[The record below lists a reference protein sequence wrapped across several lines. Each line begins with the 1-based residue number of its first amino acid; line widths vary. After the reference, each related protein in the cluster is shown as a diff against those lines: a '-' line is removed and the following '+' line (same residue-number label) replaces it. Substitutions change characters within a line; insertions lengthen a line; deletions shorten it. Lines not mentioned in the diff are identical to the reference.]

1 MDSIGDLAHS
11 HFLLPQTRSLFLMKK
26 WLFILLGAALVAAAA
41 FGVRQSGI
49 DLAALVGLQK
59 TAAVTEKQPGQQAAA
74 TPQGGQ
80 RQARGPSPVETA
92 RAATSRLSDDIAAI
106 GTLLADESVSI
117 APETSGRVAQVLFE
131 EGATVAL
138 GTELFKLDAD
148 LANAG
153 LAEAKA
159 RLELAES
166 NFTRNQTLRKSGN
179 IAQSTYDAALT
190 EREVA
195 RTAVE
200 SAEVLLKKLTI
211 TAPFP
216 GMLGFRAISEGA
228 YVTAGTALVQL
239 DKIDLLKA
247 SFSVPELQQARITV
261 GQEVEVLADALP
273 GETFTA
279 TISALN
285 PSIDVNGRALQVRAD
300 LDNAALKLRPG
311 LLVRIAVKGT
321 PREAVVV
328 PEAAI
333 VQRGDNAFVYTVT
346 DSKAA
351 EVKVRLGKRLPG
363 RIEIVEGIA
372 AGDEVVTA
380 GNTRLSNGAAVEVVS
395 TAAAVE

>member
-1 MDSIGDLAHS
+1 
-11 HFLLPQTRSLFLMKK
+11 MKK
-26 WLFILLGAALVAAAA
+26 WLFLLLGAALVAGAAY
-41 FGVRQSGI
+41 GLRQSGV
-49 DLAALVGLQK
+49 DLAALVGLQT
-59 TAAVTEKQPGQQAAA
+59 TAAVTGNQVGQPPA
-74 TPQGGQ
+74 QGGA
-80 RQARGPSPVETA
+80 RPARGPSPVETA
-92 RAATSRLSDDIAAI
+92 RAITSQLSDDIAAI
-106 GTLLADESVSI
+106 GTLLADESVAI
-117 APETSGRVAQVLFE
+117 APETSGRIARVLFE
-131 EGATVAL
+131 EGATVAA

-148 LANAG
+148 LANAA

-159 RLELAES
+159 RLELAEA

-179 IAQSTYDAALT
+179 VAQSTFDAALT

-200 SAEVLLKKLTI
+200 SAEVLLNKLTI

-216 GMLGFRAISEGA
+216 GMLGFRTVSEGA

-239 DKIDLLKA
+239 DKIDLLQV
-247 SFSVPELQQARITV
+247 SFSVPELYQARIAV
-261 GQEVEVLADALP
+261 GQKVEVTADALP
-273 GETFTA
+273 GQTFTA
-279 TISALN
+279 TVSALD

-300 LDNAALKLRPG
+300 LDNSSFILRPG
-311 LLVRIAVKGT
+311 LLVRIAVKGE
-321 PREAVVV
+321 PREAIVV

-333 VQRGDNAFVYTVT
+333 VQRGEDTFIYTVS

-363 RIEIVEGIA
+363 RIEVTQGIA

>member
-1 MDSIGDLAHS
+1 MKKVL
-11 HFLLPQTRSLFLMKK
+11 FLL
-26 WLFILLGAALVAAAA
+26 IGIAIVAGAA

-59 TAAVTEKQPGQQAAA
+59 GATVAEKPAAQQPGAPGQN
-74 TPQGGQ
+74 GQ

-92 RAATSRLSDDIAAI
+92 RAATSQLSDDIAAI
-106 GTLLADESVSI
+106 GTLLAEESVSI
-117 APETSGRVAQVLFE
+117 APETSGRVARVLFE
-131 EGATVAL
+131 EGATVAA

-148 LANAG
+148 LANAA

-159 RLELAES
+159 RLELAEA

-179 IAQSTYDAALT
+179 VAQSTFDAAAT

-200 SAEVLLKKLTI
+200 SAEVLLQKLTI

-216 GMLGFRAISEGA
+216 GTLGFRAVSEGA

-239 DKIDLLKA
+239 DKIDLLKV
-247 SFSVPELQQARITV
+247 SFSVPELVQARITV
-261 GQEVEVLADALP
+261 GQQVAVTADALP

-300 LDNAALKLRPG
+300 LDNKIMKLRPG
-311 LLVRIAVKGT
+311 LLVRIAVKGAM
-321 PREAVVV
+321 REAVVV

-333 VQRGDNAFVYTVT
+333 VQKGDDAFVYTVS
-346 DSKAA
+346 DNKAA

-363 RIEIVEGIA
+363 KIEIVEGIA

-395 TAAAVE
+395 TAAAAE

>member
-1 MDSIGDLAHS
+1 
-11 HFLLPQTRSLFLMKK
+11 MKK
-26 WLFILLGAALVAAAA
+26 WLFMLLGAAIVAAAA

-59 TAAVTEKQPGQQAAA
+59 TAAVAEKQPGQQGAQ
-74 TPQGGQ
+74 PSQGGQ
-80 RQARGPSPVETA
+80 RQGRGPSPVETA
-92 RAATSRLSDDIAAI
+92 RASTSQLSDDIAAI

-117 APETSGRVAQVLFE
+117 APETSGRVARVLFE

-148 LANAG
+148 LANAA

-159 RLELAES
+159 RLELAEA
-166 NFTRNQTLRKSGN
+166 NYNRNQTLRKSGN

-239 DKIDLLKA
+239 DKIDRLKV
-247 SFSVPELQQARITV
+247 SFSVPELEQARIAA
-261 GQEVEVLADALP
+261 GQQVEVRADALP
-273 GETFTA
+273 GEAFTA

-311 LLVRIAVKGT
+311 LLVRIAVKGAT
-321 PREAVVV
+321 REAVVV

-333 VQRGDNAFVYTVT
+333 VQKGDDAFVYTVS
-346 DSKAA
+346 DRKAA

-363 RIEIVEGIA
+363 KIEIVEGIA
-372 AGDEVVTA
+372 VGDEVVTA

>member
-1 MDSIGDLAHS
+1 MRKLL
-11 HFLLPQTRSLFLMKK
+11 FLLLG
-26 WLFILLGAALVAAAA
+26 IAIVAGAAV
-41 FGVRQSGI
+41 GVRQSGI
-49 DLAALVGLQK
+49 DLAALVGLHK
-59 TAAVTEKQPGQQAAA
+59 TAAVTEKQPGQAPGTQG
-74 TPQGGQ
+74 QGGQ
-80 RQARGPSPVETA
+80 GQSRGPTPVETD
-92 RAATSRLSDDIAAI
+92 RAMASQLSDDIGAI

-117 APETSGRVAQVLFE
+117 APETSGRVARVLFE
-131 EGATVAL
+131 EGATVAA
-138 GTELFKLDAD
+138 GQELFKLDAD
-148 LANAG
+148 LANAA

-159 RLELAES
+159 RLELAEA

-179 IAQSTYDAALT
+179 VAQSTFDAALT

-200 SAEVLLKKLTI
+200 SAEVLLNKLTI

-239 DKIDLLKA
+239 DKIDHLKV
-247 SFSVPELQQARITV
+247 SFSIPELDQARVAV
-261 GQEVEVLADALP
+261 GQQVDVRADALP
-273 GETFTA
+273 GESFTA

-300 LDNAALKLRPG
+300 LDNSGYKLRPG
-311 LLVRIAVKGT
+311 LLVRIAVKGA

-333 VQRGDNAFVYTVT
+333 VQRGDNAFIYTVS
-346 DSKAA
+346 DNKAS

-363 RIEIVEGIA
+363 KIEILEGIA
-372 AGDEVVTA
+372 AGDEVVVA
-380 GNTRLSNGAAVEVVS
+380 GNTRLSNGSAVEIVS
-395 TAAAVE
+395 TAAAAATAVE